1 MNENKKVKDK
11 HPSIFEPVALIMN
24 IFLAIVGAVIGMQL
38 MTSLGLTPNTAIIGA
53 VIAML
58 IGRIPIPAFS
68 MFKSIHRQNLMQT
81 SISSATFGAANS
93 LLIPIGIPFVMGKP
107 ELIVPMLIGAALAMF
122 LDATLL
128 YKLFNSKVFPA
139 AGAWP
144 PGVATAEAIV
154 AAQKGG
160 KRSVLLGLGAA
171 GGIVGAYFGLSMSAF
186 GVAFIGNIWAL
197 TMFGSGLLLRQY
209 SIPLFAV
216 DMNLLYIPHGFM
228 IGGGLMALVQTTMII
243 FKAKNKKRQS
253 TEQQAG
259 EGTEATDWMK
269 SDQETTRT
277 LGFGFVAYLVIALIL
292 AVIGGLLTQMSFGM
306 FIWFLLFAA
315 LAAYLHELIV
325 GIAAMHSGWFPAF
338 AVALI
343 TLILGVLMGFPPVA
357 LGLLVG
363 FSAATGPAFADMGY
377 DLKTGYILRGN
388 GSDPELEL
396 HGRKQQYITGMIAFG
411 VALLT
416 VLFLYKGFF
425 ARNLIPPVDLVY
437 VKTIEAG
444 ASIEVAKQLFLWAIP
459 GAILQI
465 IGGSKRQLGV
475 LFATGLLI
483 LNPNAGWVV
492 LSGILIRII
501 VLKVKGKE
509 AEAPMGILAAGF
521 IAGDAL
527 YGFFNSI
534 IKFAKK

>member
-1 MNENKKVKDK
+1 
-11 HPSIFEPVALIMN
+11 
-24 IFLAIVGAVIGMQL
+24 
-38 MTSLGLTPNTAIIGA
+38 
-53 VIAML
+53 
-58 IGRIPIPAFS
+58 
-68 MFKSIHRQNLMQT
+68 
-81 SISSATFGAANS
+81 
-93 LLIPIGIPFVMGKP
+93 
-107 ELIVPMLIGAALAMF
+107 
-122 LDATLL
+122 
-128 YKLFNSKVFPA
+128 
-139 AGAWP
+139 
-144 PGVATAEAIV
+144 
-154 AAQKGG
+154 
-160 KRSVLLGLGAA
+160 
-171 GGIVGAYFGLSMSAF
+171 
-186 GVAFIGNIWAL
+186 
-197 TMFGSGLLLRQY
+197 
-209 SIPLFAV
+209 
-216 DMNLLYIPHGFM
+216 
-228 IGGGLMALVQTTMII
+228 
-243 FKAKNKKRQS
+243 
-253 TEQQAG
+253 
-259 EGTEATDWMK
+259 
-269 SDQETTRT
+269 
-277 LGFGFVAYLVIALIL
+277 
-292 AVIGGLLTQMSFGM
+292 
-306 FIWFLLFAA
+306 
-315 LAAYLHELIV
+315 
-325 GIAAMHSGWFPAF
+325 
-338 AVALI
+338 
-343 TLILGVLMGFPPVA
+343 MGFPPIA

-396 HGRKQQYITGMIAFG
+396 RGRKQQYITGMIAFG

-444 ASIEVAKQLFLWAIP
+444 ASAEVAKQLFLWAIP

-509 AEAPMGILAAGF
+509 AEAPLGILAAGF